1 MRCCWPLLLSL
12 ALAPLRAGEPPA
24 REFALEVQE
33 AEAVS
38 TGWAKLCRAGPRWIL
53 EQSWPARVELEL
65 TPDSAGRLVGGANL
79 PAGVTARLIGGGD
92 ARVQVRLRPRGP
104 DFVGD
109 WRIVGPAGPLRSGR
123 ATWRASEARAPS
135 PLAAAIGAALEPV
148 AERGTVSPGSV
159 FNRGRPEQPALIR
172 GRAIFGR
179 MRDLIAGAEHEV
191 LFLTY
196 TWEAGCKPAR
206 QIVDGLRALAA
217 KRKATGGPP
226 VRAWFMVNG
235 GWFAKRTAIKAMRED
250 LAQLDLAPWVDV
262 RLVRHKHK
270 LLGALHTKSLVVDGE
285 VAVVTG
291 ANPEAKHDGDAP
303 WYDLGF
309 AVHGQAAWAVRE
321 DFAQVW
327 RKVVHEELP
336 PLALPPAHPDDV
348 PVFAISRQGRGN
360 PLSRSHQDPQGR
372 AYLAALDGAQRSIR
386 ILTPNLNYAPVKEAL
401 VRAAARGVRVQL
413 VFSLGFNR
421 DAENRILQGGHNAK
435 TATWLGG
442 RILEH
447 DLPPGRLQVR
457 WYSHDGRLPVDGSGP
472 HAMHAKYLSVD
483 DQLVIVGSTNL
494 DTQSWL
500 HSRELDLLVDDPATT
515 RGWDAQVFLP
525 VWERSLPTTRRAREL
540 PALR

>member
-1 MRCCWPLLLSL
+1 MRCWSSLLLSL
-12 ALAPLRAGEPPA
+12 ALAPLWAGELPA
-24 REFALEVQE
+24 REFALEVHE
-33 AEAVS
+33 AEGVC
-38 TGWAKLCRAGPRWIL
+38 TGWARLKREGPRWVL

-65 TPDSAGRLVGGANL
+65 TPGAAGDLVGESHL
-79 PAGVTARLIGGGD
+79 PAGVTARLVGGVD

-135 PLAAAIGAALEPV
+135 PLAAAIQAAVEPV
-148 AERGTVSPGSV
+148 AERGTVPPTSLFS
-159 FNRGRPEQPALIR
+159 RGRPEQPALVR

-179 MRDLIAGAEHEV
+179 MRDLIASAEREV

-206 QIVDGLRALAA
+206 QIVAGLEALAA

-235 GWFAKRTAIKAMRED
+235 GWFAKRTAIQAMRRD
-250 LAQLDLAPWVDV
+250 LAELDLAPWVDV
-262 RLVRHKHK
+262 RQIRHKHK
-270 LLGALHTKSLVVDGE
+270 LLGALHTKSLVVDGK

-336 PLALPPAHPDDV
+336 PLALPPAHPADV
-348 PVFAISRQGRGN
+348 PVFALSRRGRGN
-360 PLSRSHQDPQGR
+360 PLSRSHHTPQARG
-372 AYLAALDGAQRSIR
+372 YLAALDGAQRSIR

-401 VRAAARGVRVQL
+401 LRAAGRGVHVQL

-421 DAENRILQGGHNAK
+421 DAENRILQGGCNAT

-442 RILEH
+442 QVLERGI
-447 DLPPGRLQVR
+447 PPGRLQVR
-457 WYSHDGRLPVDGSGP
+457 WYSHDGRTPVDGGGRD
-472 HAMHAKYLSVD
+472 AMHAKYLSVD

-515 RGWDAQVFLP
+515 RAWDAQVFLP
-525 VWERSLPTTRRAREL
+525 VWERSLPAWRTAREL
-540 PALR
+540 PSLR